1 MQVVNSL
8 VSGIVVALVVRRKQ
22 ASKFVLILGYTIK
35 QLNTLILIR
44 LSSKV
49 LRPKLSKQCLYDLSG
64 AIMEIALFC
73 TRSLRQSGRPW
84 WKMGEQYSSTDFILY
99 SESQQYLYSSRW
111 TKKIHRG
118 YYMAARRYLCWKI
131 FHEWAQRTGE
141 IFFSTREEKFRISKR
156 PCNVLFII

>member
-8 VSGIVVALVVRRKQ
+8 VPGIVVALMVRGKQ
-22 ASKFVLILGYTIK
+22 ASKFVLIPGYTIK
-35 QLNTLILIR
+35 QLNTLIVIR

-73 TRSLRQSGRPW
+73 TRSLRQSGRLW
-84 WKMGEQYSSTDFILY
+84 WKLGQQYSSTDFILY
-99 SESQQYLYSSRW
+99 SGSQQYLYSSRW

-118 YYMAARRYLCWKI
+118 YYMAAWRYECWKI